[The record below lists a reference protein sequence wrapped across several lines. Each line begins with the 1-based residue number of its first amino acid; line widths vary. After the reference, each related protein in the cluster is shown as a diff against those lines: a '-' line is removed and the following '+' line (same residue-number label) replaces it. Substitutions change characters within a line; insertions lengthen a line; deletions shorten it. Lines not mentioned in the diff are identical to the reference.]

1 MPESLK
7 RSTDSDDEIEGNDKF
22 KGKNWKE
29 SSSPSPTVLHN
40 VDETNISP
48 SEIVN
53 IAPGEGRIRV
63 SFTLQRTWEALAFPR
78 DYFT

>member
-1 MPESLK
+1 MINLREKIERSLLHL
-7 RSTDSDDEIEGNDKF
+7 
-22 KGKNWKE
+22 
-29 SSSPSPTVLHN
+29 PPTVLYN

-53 IAPGEGRIRV
+53 IAPGEGRV
-63 SFTLQRTWEALAFPR
+63 SFTLQRTWEALAFPK